1 MTKRLPT
8 AAEFS
13 KFGSTVRVAGT
24 GVEIVNRRLCE
35 SPASVCSARAEQLRA
50 LAVLLSGEG
59 FEVFDCLDTGLKT
72 NLMLLLDDLS
82 SEVAN
87 LAALVVEVEVTRN
100 AAAEVRHD

>member
-1 MTKRLPT
+1 MHKSVPLEI
-8 AAEFS
+8 EFS
-13 KFGSTVRVAGT
+13 KFGDTVRVVGT
-24 GVEIVNRRLCE
+24 GVEITNRRLCE
-35 SPASVCSARAEQLRA
+35 TPASVCSARAEQLRA

-72 NLMLLLDDLS
+72 NLMLLLDDLA